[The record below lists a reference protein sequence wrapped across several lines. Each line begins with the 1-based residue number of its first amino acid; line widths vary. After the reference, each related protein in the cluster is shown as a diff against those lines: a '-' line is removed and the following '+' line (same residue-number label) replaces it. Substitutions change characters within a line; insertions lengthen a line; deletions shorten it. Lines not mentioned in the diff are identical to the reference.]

1 MGYIINTNINSM
13 NSQVSAGSVQRDLS
27 NSLEKLS
34 SGLRINK
41 AADDSSGMAI
51 ADSLRSQASS
61 LGQAIRNANDA
72 IGVIQVADK
81 AMDEQLKILDTIKA
95 KANQSAMD
103 TQSRESRQAI
113 QKDIS
118 RLIEQL
124 DNIANTTS
132 YNGIKLLSGAFT
144 NKEFQI
150 GAYSNETIKTSIGA
164 TSSDKIGTAR
174 RETTDNITGAGV
186 VTLTFS
192 SGTDEV
198 TLESVVISTSAD
210 TGIGVLAEAI
220 NKNSNQLGVRAS
232 FQVQSTGTAA
242 ITEGTVSGLTINGVA
257 IGDVVVKDNDDSAS
271 LRNAINAFSTETG
284 VNASVDITGRLNLT
298 ANDGRGIAVTSTADT
313 STNLGTVAGHENYGR
328 LTLTKLSSKDIVWTA
343 GGGALDDAM
352 SAGWSE
358 SFSLRA
364 VNGNFTSS
372 NGLAMGAYANSVL
385 SGDASSLMGAGVT
398 TKTGSMMVMDMAES
412 ATQLLDTI
420 RADLGSVQQQ
430 LNVTINNISVTQV
443 NVKAAESGIRD
454 VDFASESANF
464 SKNNILAQSG
474 TYAMSQANAIQQNVL
489 RLLQ

>member
-1 MGYIINTNINSM
+1 
-13 NSQVSAGSVQRDLS
+13 
-27 NSLEKLS
+27 
-34 SGLRINK
+34 
-41 AADDSSGMAI
+41 
-51 ADSLRSQASS
+51 
-61 LGQAIRNANDA
+61 
-72 IGVIQVADK
+72 
-81 AMDEQLKILDTIKA
+81 
-95 KANQSAMD
+95 MD

-132 YNGIKLLSGAFT
+132 YNGIKLLSGSFT

-174 RETTDNITGAGV
+174 RETTNNITGAGT
-186 VTLTFS
+186 VTMTFS
-192 SGTDEV
+192 SGTDQV
-198 TLESVVISTSAD
+198 TLESVIISTSAD
-210 TGIGVLAEAI
+210 TGIGVLAETI
-220 NKNSNQLGVRAS
+220 NKNSNSLGVRAS
-232 FQVQSTGTAA
+232 FAVQSTGTAA
-242 ITEGTVSGLTINGVA
+242 IAEGTVSGLVINGVA
-257 IGDVVVKDNDDSAS
+257 IGDVVVKANDDSAS

-298 ANDGRGIAVTSTADT
+298 ANDGRGISVTSTADT

-343 GGGALDDAM
+343 GGGALDNAM

-385 SGDASSLMGAGVT
+385 SADASALMGAGVT

>member
-1 MGYIINTNINSM
+1 
-13 NSQVSAGSVQRDLS
+13 
-27 NSLEKLS
+27 
-34 SGLRINK
+34 
-41 AADDSSGMAI
+41 
-51 ADSLRSQASS
+51 
-61 LGQAIRNANDA
+61 
-72 IGVIQVADK
+72 
-81 AMDEQLKILDTIKA
+81 MDEQLKILDTIKA

-174 RETTDNITGAGV
+174 RETTNNISGSGT

-192 SGTDEV
+192 SGTDQV

-220 NKNSNQLGVRAS
+220 NKNSNALGVRAS

-242 ITEGTVSGLTINGVA
+242 ITAGTIQGLEINGVA

-271 LRNAINAFSTETG
+271 LRNAINAYSTETG

-298 ANDGRGIAVTSTADT
+298 ANDGRGISVTAIADT

-328 LTLTKLSSKDIVWTA
+328 LTMTKLSSKDVVWSAA
-343 GGGALDDAM
+343 GTGGAALNTAM
-352 SAGWSE
+352 ANGWEE

-364 VNGNFTSS
+364 VNGNFTST

-385 SGDASSLMGAGVT
+385 SADASELMGAGVT

-454 VDFASESANF
+454 VDFAAESANF

>member
-1 MGYIINTNINSM
+1 MGYVINTNINSM
-13 NSQVSAGSVQRDLS
+13 NAQVSSTIVQRDLT

-72 IGVIQVADK
+72 IGVIQIADK
-81 AMDEQLKILDTIKA
+81 AMDEQLKILDQIKA

-103 TQSRESRQAI
+103 TQSRESRVAI
-113 QKDIS
+113 QKDIM

-124 DNIANTTS
+124 DNIASTTS
-132 YNGIKLLSGAFT
+132 YNGLKMLSGAFT
-144 NKEFQI
+144 NKEFQV
-150 GAYSNETIKTSIGA
+150 GAYSNETIKASIGA
-164 TSSDKIGTAR
+164 TSSDKIGSAR
-174 RETTDNITGAGV
+174 RETTNNISAAGI

-192 SGTDEV
+192 SGTDQV

-210 TGIGVLAEAI
+210 TGIGVLAETI
-220 NKNSNQLGVRAS
+220 NKNSNELGVRAS
-232 FQVQSTGTAA
+232 YVVQSTGTAPIA
-242 ITEGTVSGLTINGVA
+242 EGTVTGMIINGVA
-257 IGDVVVKDNDDSAS
+257 IGDVVVQENDDSAS
-271 LRNAINAFSTETG
+271 LRNAINAYSTETG
-284 VNASVDITGRLNLT
+284 VTASVDISGRLNLT
-298 ANDGRGIAVTSTADT
+298 SSDGRGIKVTAAADS

-328 LTLTKLSSKDIVWTA
+328 LTLTNLSSKDVVWTA
-343 GGGALDDAM
+343 GGGALDTAM
-352 SAGWSE
+352 ANGWQE

-364 VNGNFTSS
+364 VNGNFTAS

-385 SGDASSLMGAGVT
+385 STDASAMMGAGVT

-412 ATQLLDTI
+412 ATMLLDTI
-420 RADLGSVQQQ
+420 RSDIGAVHNQ

-474 TYAMSQANAIQQNVL
+474 TYAMSQANVIQQNVL
-489 RLLQ
+489 KLLQ